1 MSLQWSMPP
10 WTADSASPATIKGVN
25 TVKYNE
31 VMSEDTD

>member
-1 MSLQWSMPP
+1 MSLHWSMTPC
-10 WTADSASPATIKGVN
+10 TADSASPATIKGVN